1 MRELTELSLIVD
13 TIPSRDPELWLDNPP
28 PERDSE
34 LGIGRH
40 VAWQTPLH
48 REAIRKHLR
57 SKITMQLSEDF
68 KAGIAYT
75 KRG

>member
-1 MRELTELSLIVD
+1 MRELTELNLIAD

-48 REAIRKHLR
+48 IESH
-57 SKITMQLSEDF
+57 
-68 KAGIAYT
+68 
-75 KRG
+75 